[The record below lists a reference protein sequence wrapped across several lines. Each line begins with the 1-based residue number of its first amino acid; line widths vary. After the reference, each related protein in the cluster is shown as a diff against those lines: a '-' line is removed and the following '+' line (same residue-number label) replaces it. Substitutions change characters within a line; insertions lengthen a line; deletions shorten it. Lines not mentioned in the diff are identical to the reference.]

1 MEYKENIRKLLP
13 DELAACIEESTI
25 HMADQYTSSPE
36 VLRVGEAVIGTLG
49 NFSAS
54 IGKAKSKK
62 TFNVSAIAA
71 SALSNDEVLRYNA
84 DFPSDKRNIL
94 YIDTEQG
101 RHHCQKVLKRIVRL
115 ADLPTDVEPK
125 KLKILALRKYT
136 PEERLDIV
144 EYALETIP
152 NIGLVILDGIR
163 DFVYDINSPSEATR
177 IISKLMQ
184 WTEDLQIHIHTI
196 LHQNKNDEH
205 ARGHIG
211 TELNNKAES
220 IMQVEVNKED
230 KSISIVEAVH
240 IRDKV
245 FEPFAF
251 RIIEV
256 ALPELVES
264 YAPKEKK
271 VGRPK
276 KEPFDPYKDI
286 SETVHRKAL
295 ELTFANGD
303 ISGYE
308 QVREAL
314 QNGYASAGYKLSYN
328 KSVDVL
334 KFLTNK
340 RMVVKEKNGYHF
352 MPDFHY

>member
-1 MEYKENIRKLLP
+1 MEYKENIRKMLP

-62 TFNVSAIAA
+62 TFNVSAIVA

-101 RHHCQKVLKRIVRL
+101 RHHCQKVLKRIIRL
-115 ADLPTDVEPK
+115 ADLPIDMEPEN
-125 KLKILALRKYT
+125 LKILALRKYT

-144 EYALETIP
+144 EYALNTIP
-152 NIGLVILDGIR
+152 NIGLVIIDGIR
-163 DFVYDINSPSEATR
+163 DFVYDINSPSEATK

-220 IMQVEVNKED
+220 IMQVEVNRED

-240 IRDKV
+240 IRDKE

-251 RIIEV
+251 CINDE

-264 YAPKEKK
+264 YSPKVKK

-286 SETVHRKAL
+286 SETVHRKVL
-295 ELTFANGD
+295 ELTFAHGD

-314 QNGYASAGYKLSYN
+314 QNGYANAGYKLSYN

>member
-1 MEYKENIRKLLP
+1 MENKDYSQP
-13 DELAACIEESTI
+13 VMSDSLASMMAEATI
-25 HMADQYTSSPE
+25 SVSNNYTQSPE
-36 VLRVGEAVIGTLG
+36 VLKIGDSVIGTLG

-62 TFNVSAIAA
+62 TFNVSAIVA
-71 SALSNDEVLRYNA
+71 SALSEGRVLHYKSE
-84 DFPSDKRNIL
+84 FPSDKRCIL

-101 RHHCQKVLKRIVRL
+101 RHHCQKVLNRILRL
-115 ADLPTDVEPK
+115 ANLPADIDPENL
-125 KLKILALRKYT
+125 KLLALRKYS
-136 PEERLDIV
+136 PEERLAIV
-144 EYALETIP
+144 EYALDTIP
-152 NIGLVILDGIR
+152 NIGLVIIDGIR

-184 WTEDLQIHIHTI
+184 WTDDKQIHIHTI

-211 TELNNKAES
+211 TELNNKAEA
-220 IMQVEVNKED
+220 IMQIEVDKED

-240 IRDKV
+240 IRDKE

-251 RIIEV
+251 RINEE

-264 YAPKEKK
+264 YALKEKK

-276 KEPFDPYKDI
+276 KEPFDPYRDI
-286 SETVHRKAL
+286 SESTHRKAL

-303 ISGYE
+303 ISGYD

-314 QNGYASAGYKLSYN
+314 QAGYANAGYKLSYN

-340 RMVVKEKNGYHF
+340 RMVVKEKNTYHF
-352 MPDFHY
+352 MPEFHY

>member
-1 MEYKENIRKLLP
+1 MEYKENIRKMLP

-25 HMADQYTSSPE
+25 HMANQYTSSPE
-36 VLRVGEAVIGTLG
+36 VLRVGEAVVGTLG

-62 TFNVSAIAA
+62 TFNVSAIVA

-84 DFPSDKRNIL
+84 EFPSDKRNIL

-101 RHHCQKVLKRIVRL
+101 RHHCQKVLKHIVRL
-115 ADLPTDVEPK
+115 TDLPIDMEPEN
-125 KLKILALRKYT
+125 LKILALRKYT

-144 EYALETIP
+144 EYALNTIP
-152 NIGLVILDGIR
+152 NIGLVIIDGIR

-240 IRDKV
+240 IRDKE

-251 RIIEV
+251 RINEE

-276 KEPFDPYKDI
+276 KEEFDLYKDI
-286 SETVHRKAL
+286 PESVHRKGL
-295 ELTFANGD
+295 EFTFANGS
-303 ISGYE
+303 IRGYDE
-308 QVREAL
+308 FEEAL
-314 QNGYASAGYKLSYN
+314 KLGYANAGVKLGHN
-328 KSVDVL
+328 RLVKLITFL
-334 KFLTNK
+334 KNK
-340 RMVVKEKNGYHF
+340 RMVVMENNTYHF

>member
-1 MEYKENIRKLLP
+1 MENKDHSQLVTS
-13 DELAACIEESTI
+13 DSLAAMMEEATI
-25 HMADQYTSSPE
+25 SVSNTYTQSPE
-36 VLRVGEAVIGTLG
+36 VLKIGDSVIGTLG

-62 TFNVSAIAA
+62 TFNVSAIVA
-71 SALSNDEVLRYNA
+71 SALSENRVLHYKSE
-84 DFPSDKRNIL
+84 FPSDKRCIL

-101 RHHCQKVLKRIVRL
+101 RHHCQKVLNRILRL
-115 ADLPTDVEPK
+115 ANLPADIDPENL
-125 KLKILALRKYT
+125 KLLALRKYS
-136 PEERLDIV
+136 PEERLAIV
-144 EYALETIP
+144 EYALDTIP
-152 NIGLVILDGIR
+152 NIGLVIIDGIR

-184 WTEDLQIHIHTI
+184 WTDDKQIHIHTI

-211 TELNNKAES
+211 TELNNKAEA
-220 IMQVEVNKED
+220 IMQIEVDKED

-240 IRDKV
+240 IRDKE

-251 RIIEV
+251 RINEQ

-264 YAPKEKK
+264 YSPKEKK

-276 KEPFDPYKDI
+276 KEQFDPYRDI
-286 SETVHRKAL
+286 QESVHRNAL

-303 ISGYE
+303 INGYD

-314 QNGYASAGYKLSYN
+314 RVGYANAGYKLSYN

-340 RMVVKEKNGYHF
+340 RMVVKEKNSYHF
-352 MPDFHY
+352 MSDYHY

>member
-1 MEYKENIRKLLP
+1 MEYKENIRKMLP

-25 HMADQYTSSPE
+25 HMADQYTCSPE
-36 VLRVGEAVIGTLG
+36 VLRVGDAVIGTLG

-62 TFNVSAIAA
+62 TFNVSAIVA

-115 ADLPTDVEPK
+115 ANLPIDMEPEN
-125 KLKILALRKYT
+125 LKILALRKYT

-144 EYALETIP
+144 EYALNTIP
-152 NIGLVILDGIR
+152 NIGLVIIDGIR

-196 LHQNKNDEH
+196 LQQNKNDEH

-220 IMQVEVNKED
+220 IMQVEVNRED

-240 IRDKV
+240 IRDKE

-251 RIIEV
+251 RINEE

-276 KEPFDPYKDI
+276 RNRLIPIK
-286 SETVHRKAL
+286 
-295 ELTFANGD
+295 TFLKQYTA
-303 ISGYE
+303 
-308 QVREAL
+308 
-314 QNGYASAGYKLSYN
+314 KLLN
-328 KSVDVL
+328 
-334 KFLTNK
+334 
-340 RMVVKEKNGYHF
+340 
-352 MPDFHY
+352 

>member
-1 MEYKENIRKLLP
+1 MENKDYSQPVTP
-13 DELAACIEESTI
+13 DSLASMIEEATI
-25 HMADQYTSSPE
+25 SVSNTYTQSPE
-36 VLRVGEAVIGTLG
+36 VLKIGDSVIGTLG

-62 TFNVSAIAA
+62 TFNVSAIVA
-71 SALSNDEVLRYNA
+71 SALSDGRVLHYSSE
-84 DFPSDKRNIL
+84 FPSDKRCIL

-101 RHHCQKVLKRIVRL
+101 RHHCQKVLNRILRL
-115 ADLPTDVEPK
+115 ANLPTDIDPENL
-125 KLKILALRKYT
+125 KLLALRKYS
-136 PEERLDIV
+136 PEERLAIV
-144 EYALETIP
+144 EYALDTIP
-152 NIGLVILDGIR
+152 NIGLVIIDGIR

-184 WTEDLQIHIHTI
+184 WTDDRQIHIHTI

-211 TELNNKAES
+211 TELNNKAEA
-220 IMQVEVNKED
+220 IMQIEVDKDD

-240 IRDKV
+240 IRDKE

-251 RIIEV
+251 RINEQ

-264 YAPKEKK
+264 FSPKEKK

-276 KEPFDPYKDI
+276 KDPFDPYRDI
-286 SETVHRKAL
+286 PESVHRKAL

-303 ISGYE
+303 ISGYD
-308 QVREAL
+308 QVRGAL
-314 QNGYASAGYKLSYN
+314 QAGYANAGYKLSYN

-340 RMVVKEKNGYHF
+340 RMVVKEKSSYHF
-352 MPDFHY
+352 MPDYHY